1 MYDLYRIV
9 YSIEYSIFSVCFS
22 FFLYFQIRHILEN
35 GSLYFPKFD
44 ATGFRQDVHWTVYKC
59 IASNAGG
66 TIISRDLSI
75 KAGIFG

>member
-1 MYDLYRIV
+1 MAYAELEFIQ
-9 YSIEYSIFSVCFS
+9 
-22 FFLYFQIRHILEN
+22 YFQIRHILEN

-44 ATGFRQDVHWTVYKC
+44 TTAFRQDVHWTTYKC

-75 KAGIFG
+75 KAGKKRMTFLQEPPNIHFM